1 MVAADT
7 RSVLIFGKT
16 ETGDYDLVHSDA
28 AVPEQIL
35 RLFVSFAKAVNWR
48 PRKLDAPEYVATGV
62 LPCGEHVIVFRLL
75 EDSKD
80 ADPQKRPLV
89 MRVEGVVCPAS
100 DIRWKQ
106 WLNPV
111 AWPPARLAVPFNPL
125 NAEPQDGVSVPVINQ
140 ALVYG
145 KPFLPEPRSDLLTYP
160 THCLLQPPAPAG
172 VLASGAPRVR
182 EATRAATTP
191 QPSYSSQPNQRMK
204 LTFAAVLALIMGLA
218 VGAVIT
224 EVRTS
229 PQMSAMKADNTKLR
243 EEKAFQATQIQTLV
257 AERDADRSKFES
269 EVEKTR
275 AAIKPV
281 EVTLSKISKVLSDL
295 DQKADSLL
303 KGQNSAGQRSGGS
316 GNDVKP
322 KANNPDPS
330 L

>member
-1 MVAADT
+1 MVAAET
-7 RSVLIFGKT
+7 RHVLIFGKT
-16 ETGDYDLVHSDA
+16 DAGDYDLVHADA
-28 AVPEQIL
+28 AVPEQVL
-35 RLFVSFAKAVNWR
+35 RLFVGFAKAVNWR

-62 LPCGEHVIVFRLL
+62 LPCGEHVIVCRLL

-80 ADPQKRPLV
+80 ADPQNRPLV
-89 MRVEGVVCPAS
+89 MRVEGVVCPAG

-106 WLNPV
+106 WLNPA

-125 NAEPQDGVSVPVINQ
+125 NAEPQDGVSAPVINQ

-182 EATRAATTP
+182 EATRAVTTP

-229 PQMSAMKADNTKLR
+229 PQMSAM
-243 EEKAFQATQIQTLV
+243 
-257 AERDADRSKFES
+257 
-269 EVEKTR
+269 
-275 AAIKPV
+275 
-281 EVTLSKISKVLSDL
+281 
-295 DQKADSLL
+295 
-303 KGQNSAGQRSGGS
+303 
-316 GNDVKP
+316 
-322 KANNPDPS
+322 
-330 L
+330 